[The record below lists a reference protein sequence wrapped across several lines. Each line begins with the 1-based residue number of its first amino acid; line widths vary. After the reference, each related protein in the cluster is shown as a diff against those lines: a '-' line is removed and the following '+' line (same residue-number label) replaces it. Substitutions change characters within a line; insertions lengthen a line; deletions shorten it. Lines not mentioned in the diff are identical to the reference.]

1 MDNEKEQ
8 LADAAAAEQSA
19 DTAAASGGSGVDMKL
34 DFKRTLFVGFAFMGI
49 MCFWEVY
56 DYIMPLILQRVFG
69 MEFKRR
75 QEPQPLYVSDKP
87 FGRSWTVP
95 LVGHFNLP

>member
-69 MEFKRR
+69 MEYA
-75 QEPQPLYVSDKP
+75 EYGIIMGLD
-87 FGRSWTVP
+87 
-95 LVGHFNLP
+95 N